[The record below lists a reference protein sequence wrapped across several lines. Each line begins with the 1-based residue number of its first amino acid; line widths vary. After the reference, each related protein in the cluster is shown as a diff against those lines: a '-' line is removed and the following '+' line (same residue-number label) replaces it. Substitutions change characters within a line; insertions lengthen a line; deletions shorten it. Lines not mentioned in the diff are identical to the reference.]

1 MGGKISAKDQQC
13 THFRFGMKVRT
24 SRFIKTLGR
33 EHCRVQNHSARPCI
47 KSQEEMKK
55 KKKKGLLLQGNR
67 ANIKYLQVL
76 GFLKSILQNVS
87 RGR

>member
-13 THFRFGMKVRT
+13 THFRFEMKVRT
-24 SRFIKTLGR
+24 SCFIKTLGR
-33 EHCRVQNHSARPCI
+33 EHCRGQNHHSRPCI
-47 KSQEEMKK
+47 KSQEEIKEEKK
-55 KKKKGLLLQGNR
+55 RLLLQGNT

-76 GFLKSILQNVS
+76 RFLKSILQNVS